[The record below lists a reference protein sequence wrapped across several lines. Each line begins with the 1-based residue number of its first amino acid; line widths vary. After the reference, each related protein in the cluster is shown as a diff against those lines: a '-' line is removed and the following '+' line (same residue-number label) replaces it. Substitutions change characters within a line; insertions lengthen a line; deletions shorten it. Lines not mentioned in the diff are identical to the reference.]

1 MLVGTVVV
9 CHFIA
14 VASMLS
20 TFAANVL
27 VFICWVFLV
36 YAIHCNFGSQKWHFL
51 AHYFIGNRFDFVSNL
66 FPVSSEPSLYYRGCL
81 SLFQQLFEKHGALP
95 NDLSCKNVNTL
106 LFSIPG
112 TALGCAAFW
121 ASVVGCPINQWAS
134 VWCKSRFKIIE
145 NKKTIYC
152 GRCYTAWFR
161 SDITWKI
168 GPISTVI
175 SMHHVLVLKLQYT
188 VLLNAPE
195 LLGFGI
201 FSHLPFHAFWVLPFL
216 FPSSLFSSL
225 FLYLSPPLNC
235 LCSVIL

>member
-1 MLVGTVVV
+1 MIVNVLSARRFWHTAKILPPPPQRGWSILTIALFGPLSAKVKWKMLVGTVVV

-51 AHYFIGNRFDFVSNL
+51 ADYFIGNRFDFVSNL

-161 SDITWKI
+161 SDI
-168 GPISTVI
+168 S
-175 SMHHVLVLKLQYT
+175 
-188 VLLNAPE
+188 
-195 LLGFGI
+195 
-201 FSHLPFHAFWVLPFL
+201 
-216 FPSSLFSSL
+216 
-225 FLYLSPPLNC
+225 
-235 LCSVIL
+235 